1 MATKTFDE
9 LKQLAIQ
16 IRDEKTNKQN
26 TATRI
31 GTQMLEHLEKLEQDY
46 YDKTTINN
54 RTSEY
59 NVSINHPTSGIS
71 GGNKYDLAGAIGQVP
86 AELRTSGLTV
96 GFLNESG
103 DTEKWEFSGG
113 SWAVGGFEQV
123 GAERLVV
130 LSNGCNIIRS
140 NISLINNAIEVSY
153 EEGDGYMSSL
163 SDLSFGNFGKHRVY
177 SGIPE
182 NKQIKINIIGNR
194 GDGYCYLLT
203 DIDDNIIES
212 FRSGDFRYGYTFKKY
227 DFITKLYASI
237 QENATT
243 EIEIGDNYPINK
255 KIRELENTDKDI
267 QLDLSKIK
275 KSVGYYISLYKT
287 EDGKYLNSEGVEVEL
302 SAYNIAYYNIL
313 QNISS
318 IHVTAR
324 IGNSAYIVFFDAN
337 GNILN
342 KYAGNDNSGIN
353 VASDFEVPSECA
365 TIGISYVK
373 SYSCTVEALEEG
385 IAKQIK
391 DFGDKVNNIS
401 VEISTL
407 KSEFDKGK
415 DFISSLKGGKIGA
428 VGDSIMSG
436 ASASTE
442 SERFI
447 NVFADL
453 VGCTVNN
460 VAIGGW
466 TYMSETENNGFWQQ
480 VNGTGDATKSLDGD
494 EDLIVISGLTND
506 FGHAN
511 PIGDYYRIVDNGAYK
526 KRVSTEEQYRN
537 SVCGGIHKLIK
548 TLYDKYNG
556 YIPIIICLPIHRVLG
571 GSKSGGSWESN
582 SLGLYIDDYCTAVRK
597 VAEYYGIPVF
607 DTFNM
612 SGLNPNIDYINK
624 QYFADGLHPKS
635 NGHKII
641 GIGLYNFAKN
651 LCIPCKIT

>member
-1 MATKTFDE
+1 MAKDFE
-9 LKQLAIQ
+9 SLKQQALVIKNEVEDGANSS
-16 IRDEKTNKQN
+16 E
-26 TATRI
+26 RI
-31 GTQMLEHLEKLEQDY
+31 GGILEDILDYNNEKL
-46 YDKTTINN
+46 T
-54 RTSEY
+54 
-59 NVSINHPTSGIS
+59 G
-71 GGNKYDLAGAIGQVP
+71 
-86 AELRTSGLTV
+86 
-96 GFLNESG
+96 
-103 DTEKWEFSGG
+103 
-113 SWAVGGFEQV
+113 
-123 GAERLVV
+123 
-130 LSNGCNIIRS
+130 LSNECNIIRS
-140 NISLINNAIEVSY
+140 NTSLINNSIEVSY

-163 SDLSFGNFGKHRVY
+163 SDLSFGNFGKHRTY

-182 NKQIKINIIGNR
+182 NKQIKISIVGNR

-203 DIDDNIIES
+203 DVYDNIIES
-212 FRSGDFRYGYTFKKY
+212 FRSGEYPYGYTFKKY

-243 EIEIGDNYPINK
+243 EIEIGDNYPINN
-255 KIRELENTDKDI
+255 KIRDLEKTI
-267 QLDLSKIK
+267 QLDLSEIK
-275 KSVGYYISLYKT
+275 KSVGYYISLHKT
-287 EDGKYLNSEGVEVEL
+287 EDGKYLNSDGIEAEL
-302 SAYNIAYYNIL
+302 SAYNITYYYIL
-313 QNISS
+313 QNISF

-324 IGNSAYIVFFDAN
+324 IGSSAYIVFFDAN
-337 GNILN
+337 GNILS
-342 KYAGNDNSGIN
+342 KYAGNDGSGIN
-353 VASDFEVPSECA
+353 VDSDFEVPDGSV
-365 TIGISYVK
+365 TVGVSYVN
-373 SYSCTVEALEEG
+373 SYSCTVEAPEEG

-391 DFGDKVNNIS
+391 D
-401 VEISTL
+401 L
-407 KSEFDKGK
+407 KNETSKGK

-466 TYMSETENNGFWQQ
+466 TYMSETENTGFWQQ

-511 PIGDYYRIVDNGAYK
+511 PIGDYYSIIDNGTYK

-612 SGLNPNIDYINK
+612 SGLNPNIDYINEK
-624 QYFADGLHPKS
+624 YFADGLHPKS

-641 GIGLYNFAKN
+641 GTALYNFVKN
-651 LCIPCKIT
+651 LYLPS

>member
-1 MATKTFDE
+1 MNADW
-9 LKQLAIQ
+9 
-16 IRDEKTNKQN
+16 N
-26 TATRI
+26 
-31 GTQMLEHLEKLEQDY
+31 
-46 YDKTTINN
+46 
-54 RTSEY
+54 
-59 NVSINHPTSGIS
+59 
-71 GGNKYDLAGAIGQVP
+71 
-86 AELRTSGLTV
+86 
-96 GFLNESG
+96 
-103 DTEKWEFSGG
+103 TEKWEFGGG
-113 SWAVGGFEQV
+113 SWAVGSFEKV
-123 GAERLVV
+123 GTGRLGE

-163 SDLSFGNFGKHRVY
+163 SDLSFGYFGKHRVY

-182 NKQIKINIIGNR
+182 NKQIKISIVGNR

-203 DIDDNIIES
+203 DVYDNIIEA
-212 FRSGDFRYGYTFKKY
+212 FRSGDFPYGYTFKKY

-255 KIRELENTDKDI
+255 KIRDLENTDKDI

-275 KSVGYYISLYKT
+275 KSVGYYIGLDKT
-287 EDGKYLNSEGVEVEL
+287 EKGKYLNSEGVETEL
-302 SAYNIAYYNIL
+302 SAYNIVYYNIL

-324 IGNSAYIVFFDAN
+324 IGVSAYIVFFDAN
-337 GNILN
+337 GNILS

-353 VASDFEVPSECA
+353 VASDFEVPAECA
-365 TIGISYVK
+365 TVGVSYVN

-385 IAKQIK
+385 IAKQLQDIK
-391 DFGDKVNNIS
+391 NETG
-401 VEISTL
+401 
-407 KSEFDKGK
+407 KGK

-453 VGCTVNN
+453 VGCIVNN

-466 TYMSETENNGFWQQ
+466 TYMSETENTGFWQQ

-526 KRVSTEEQYRN
+526 KRVSTEEQYLN
-537 SVCGGIHKLIK
+537 SA
-548 TLYDKYNG
+548 TL
-556 YIPIIICLPIHRVLG
+556 L
-571 GSKSGGSWESN
+571 
-582 SLGLYIDDYCTAVRK
+582 
-597 VAEYYGIPVF
+597 
-607 DTFNM
+607 
-612 SGLNPNIDYINK
+612 
-624 QYFADGLHPKS
+624 
-635 NGHKII
+635 
-641 GIGLYNFAKN
+641 
-651 LCIPCKIT
+651 